1 MDDRLRVALIVNPIA
16 GMGGFVGLK
25 GTDGAAT
32 VRRALGLGAKPTA
45 SSKTQRALR
54 VFQSTGSTAEFL
66 APEADMGGGLLNEL
80 GIGFSPLPRFENASA
95 ASTRKAAAAC
105 SERNADLIVFAGGD
119 GTARD
124 VMEAVGTRVPMLGI
138 PCGVKMHSGV
148 FAVTPEA
155 AGRLLADLARSTGGA
170 LRFREAEIMDADEDG
185 VPPGRI
191 STRLFGYA
199 RTPSVPRI
207 VQSRKAAQTLSD
219 EAMLNALGEE
229 VASEFQKGVLYLAGP
244 GTTAKKPLNALGLP
258 STLLGVDA
266 AMDGRLVA
274 SDLTGPEA
282 AELAERA
289 RTHIVVGVTG
299 GQGFVFGRG
308 NQQIGPGLIRKCWPE
323 ETTILASAEKLLTL
337 PGGELLA
344 DTGDPDL
351 DDEVRGF
358 KAVRTGPRRS
368 IVMRIV

>member
-32 VRRALGLGAKPTA
+32 VQRALNLGAKPTA
-45 SSKTQRALR
+45 NGKARRALR
-54 VFQSTGSTAEFL
+54 VFQSTGSAAEFL
-66 APEADMGGGLLNEL
+66 APEADMGGGMLNEL
-80 GIGFSPLPRFENASA
+80 GIEFSPLPCLEKPSA
-95 ASTRKAAAAC
+95 VSTRKAAAAC
-105 SERNADLIVFAGGD
+105 SEQNVDLIVFAGGD

-124 VMEAVGTRVPMLGI
+124 VIEAVGTRIPMLGI

-155 AGRLLADLARSTGGA
+155 AGRLLADLARTNRGA
-170 LRFREAEIMDADEDG
+170 LPFREAEIMDADEDG
-185 VPPGRI
+185 IRAGRV
-191 STRLFGYA
+191 SARLFGYA
-199 RTPSVPRI
+199 RAPSVPRM
-207 VQSRKAAQTLSD
+207 VQSGKAAPTLSD

-229 VASEFQKGVLYLAGP
+229 VASEFQKGVLYLVGP

-274 SDLTGPEA
+274 SDVTGPEA
-282 AELAERA
+282 AELAASTRA
-289 RTHIVVGVTG
+289 HIVVGVTG

-308 NQQIGPGLIRKCWPE
+308 NQQIGPGLIRMCWPR
-323 ETTILASAEKLLTL
+323 ETTVLASAEKLLTL
-337 PGGELLA
+337 PRGELLA

-351 DDEVRGF
+351 DETIRGF
-358 KAVRTGPRRS
+358 KAVRTGPRRNLM
-368 IVMRIV
+368 MRIV

>member
-32 VRRALGLGAKPTA
+32 ARRALSLGAKPMA
-45 SSKTQRALR
+45 SSKARRALR
-54 VFQSTGSTAEFL
+54 VFQSTGSAAEFL

-80 GIGFSPLPRFENASA
+80 GIGYSPLPRLEDSSA

-105 SERNADLIVFAGGD
+105 GEQNVDLIVFAGGD

-124 VMEAVGTRVPMLGI
+124 LMEAVGTRIPMLGI
-138 PCGVKMHSGV
+138 PAGVKMHSGI

-155 AGRLLADLARSTGGA
+155 AGRLLADLAGSSRGA

-185 VPPGRI
+185 IGAGRV
-191 STRLFGYA
+191 SAQLFGYA
-199 RTPSVPRI
+199 RAPSVPRI
-207 VQSRKAAQTLSD
+207 VQSRKSAPALSD

-229 VASEFQKGVLYLAGP
+229 VASEFQRGVLYLVGP

-274 SDLTGPEA
+274 SDVAGPEA
-282 AELAERA
+282 AELAERE

-323 ETTILASAEKLLTL
+323 ETTVLASAEKLLTL
-337 PGGELLA
+337 PRGELLA
-344 DTGDPDL
+344 DTGDPGL
-351 DDEVRGF
+351 DEKVRGF

-368 IVMRIV
+368 VMMRIV